1 VAVAVQVT
9 FDCAHPSRL
18 AEFWALT
25 LGYIVQPPP
34 AGFASWED
42 WLKANKI
49 PESDW
54 DAFSAVVDPEGKGP
68 RLFFQRVPEGKTVKN
83 RVHLDVNI
91 GGPSGTPPD
100 ERKPKVDAAVPRLV
114 AAGARQV
121 RTVEER
127 GEYHVV
133 MQDPE
138 GNEFC
143 LQ

>member
-1 VAVAVQVT
+1 MAVEVQVT
-9 FDCAHPSRL
+9 FDCAQPAKL

-34 AGFASWED
+34 AGFASWQD
-42 WLKANKI
+42 WLRANSI

-54 DAFSAVVDPEGKGP
+54 DAFSAVIDPEGKGP

-91 GGPSGTPPD
+91 GGSSGTPTD
-100 ERKPKVDAAVPRLV
+100 QRRAKVDAAVPRLV

-121 RTVEER
+121 RAVEER